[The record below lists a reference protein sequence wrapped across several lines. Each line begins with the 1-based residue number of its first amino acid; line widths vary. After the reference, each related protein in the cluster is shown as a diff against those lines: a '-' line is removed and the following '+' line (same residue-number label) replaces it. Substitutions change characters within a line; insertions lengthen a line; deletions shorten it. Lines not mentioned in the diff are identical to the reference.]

1 MMIALGTP
9 QTSRLQSQIGEGL
22 SHIASLDFPG
32 EWEGLCDVGWNNPS
46 YDHSFH
52 LQELVNSLTPD
63 NFVINNGVLATAH
76 SIFKRLV
83 F

>member
-32 EWEGLCDVGWNNPS
+32 EWEGLCDVG
-46 YDHSFH
+46 
-52 LQELVNSLTPD
+52 
-63 NFVINNGVLATAH
+63 
-76 SIFKRLV
+76 
-83 F
+83 